1 MGVTHLGFGGFRAVQ
16 GYAAVTCSDWR
27 AFHSWRADHPDYIG
41 VVTVLDHQ
49 GEQLTIVDWPSP
61 TDSAADSSLERL
73 GWRRVG
79 PWGPDGR
86 GRRGAPVSRD

>member
-1 MGVTHLGFGGFRAVQ
+1 MGVVAEG
-16 GYAAVTCSDWR
+16 AVTCSDWR
-27 AFHSWRADHPDYIG
+27 AFHSWRADDPGYNG

-61 TDSAADSSLERL
+61 TDLAADSSLERL